1 MTARLVHSLPAH
13 MRRVVW
19 PHPTAAGWMFPTSMM
34 RQLRIAYRAAR
45 ADMGPLG
52 ARARMVPILACYG
65 TRVTRTITRTIEV
78 ADR

>member
-1 MTARLVHSLPAH
+1 MTTQFVHSLPAN

-19 PHPTAAGWMFPTSMM
+19 PHPTAGGWMFPTSMM

-52 ARARMVPILACYG
+52 ARARMTPILARYG
-65 TRVTRTITRTIEV
+65 TRFDRTIEV
-78 ADR
+78 SDR